1 MALRLRRGT
10 DAERLL
16 ITPVEGEL
24 IYTTDTKL
32 LYVGDGSTAGGT
44 LVTGAGG
51 GGSATLDGLTDT
63 DVAGALDNQVL
74 TWIAGNNKWEPT
86 TIPGVGALSISD
98 LSDVDLNGALVNAIL
113 RYDGVNWVTT
123 SAESLVATIEGN
135 LKINVVGNDSTIMV
149 DGDNNTLTGDLT
161 GNVLGN
167 VTGNIFGNINGNVN
181 ADDGTNVL
189 YNGTDGTD
197 ASFTGEVIGN
207 ITSTGIS
214 SFSGTVNFTGATI
227 NNLSVDLVSDLKGSV
242 FGDDS
247 SLLVDSVSGL
257 IRGDVQSNSVQA
269 GNIKLTTISSDNVLY
284 LRTNAESNFFT
295 ISTEDTAGT
304 VLITSNTQ
312 IGAPGDSVERTLR
325 LFNSNTSAAT
335 LAISQIHNSDT
346 GPGGSI
352 GLLRSRGTKTV
363 PTVVQIG
370 DVLGSYATAG
380 FNGALYRGAGG
391 IRTVVAGTPES
402 LRVPANVEIVT
413 TNSSGN
419 SEVKL
424 TIKDSGETV
433 FAGAA
438 QLASY
443 ADASARD
450 TAIPSPVAG
459 MMVFITGTSKFQG
472 NVDST
477 ITGWVDIN

>member
-1 MALRLRRGT
+1 
-10 DAERLL
+10 
-16 ITPVEGEL
+16 
-24 IYTTDTKL
+24 
-32 LYVGDGSTAGGT
+32 
-44 LVTGAGG
+44 
-51 GGSATLDGLTDT
+51 
-63 DVAGALDNQVL
+63 
-74 TWIAGNNKWEPT
+74 
-86 TIPGVGALSISD
+86 
-98 LSDVDLNGALVNAIL
+98 
-113 RYDGVNWVTT
+113 
-123 SAESLVATIEGN
+123 
-135 LKINVVGNDSTIMV
+135 
-149 DGDNNTLTGDLT
+149 
-161 GNVLGN
+161 
-167 VTGNIFGNINGNVN
+167 
-181 ADDGTNVL
+181 
-189 YNGTDGTD
+189 
-197 ASFTGEVIGN
+197 
-207 ITSTGIS
+207 
-214 SFSGTVNFTGATI
+214 
-227 NNLSVDLVSDLKGSV
+227 
-242 FGDDS
+242 
-247 SLLVDSVSGL
+247 LVDAVSGL
-257 IRGDVQSNSVQA
+257 IRGDVQSDSVQA
-269 GNIKLTTISSDNVLY
+269 GNIKLTTVSSDNVLY

-370 DVLGSYATAG
+370 DVLGSYVTAG

-472 NVDST
+472 NVDGT
-477 ITGWVDIN
+477 TVGWVDIN